1 MEKELK
7 EREIITTEED
17 IDKNNPAK
25 MENNENREFYV
36 YKHIRLDNMT
46 CFYVGKGKGD
56 RKDIPTRNIHHDNIS
71 NRYGHKVVVI
81 KNNLNED
88 EAFELEREIIE
99 DYVFTFGYGIDIEG
113 YRDFSNKKY
122 LTNMTFGGEGTSG
135 RKHSEEA
142 KRKISESEKGKKI
155 SEETKR
161 KLSEAHKGRQFS
173 EETKRK
179 LSEANKGKKSSE
191 DKKQKISEA
200 NKGRKLSEEHK
211 KKISETKKGKEHSE
225 EHNKKISE
233 SMKGKNKGKKLSE
246 EHKQKMN
253 KKVIC
258 VTTGEIFNSFKEA
271 SNYYNVPHS
280 NISHCCRGIRK
291 SAGKLPNRTKLQWKY
306 VKDYNN
312 EFKGIL
318 INPITE

>member
-1 MEKELK
+1 M
-7 EREIITTEED
+7 
-17 IDKNNPAK
+17 
-25 MENNENREFYV
+25 
-36 YKHIRLDNMT
+36 
-46 CFYVGKGKGD
+46 
-56 RKDIPTRNIHHDNIS
+56 
-71 NRYGHKVVVI
+71 VVI
-81 KNNLNED
+81 KNNLTEKD
-88 EAFELEREIIE
+88 AFELEREIIE

-122 LTNMTFGGEGTSG
+122 LTNCTWGGEGTSG
-135 RKHSEEA
+135 MHHSEET
-142 KRKISESEKGKKI
+142 KQKISETEKGKKI

-161 KLSEAHKGRQFS
+161 KLSESCKGRKLS
-173 EETKRK
+173 EEAKQK
-179 LSEANKGKKSSE
+179 ISEANKGKKSSE

-246 EHKQKMN
+246 ERKQKMN

-271 SNYYNVPHS
+271 SNYYNVAHS
-280 NISHCCRGIRK
+280 GISNCCRGK
-291 SAGKLPNRTKLQWKY
+291 YKHAGKLPNGIKLRWKY

-312 EFKGIL
+312 DFKGIL